1 MTAPYRAGRHP
12 TATTADLVDDDLTGP
27 LTVLA
32 VVGGLIWAAAVGL
45 LVFYLLVYVA
55 HTTNLARYPYDLDQG
70 EGYDLNSGL
79 ALARGLPI
87 YTDNS
92 RYPYYSS
99 NYPPVFSAIL
109 SAIVQQT
116 GPTLAAGRL
125 LSATAAL
132 LTALLIGAVVYARK
146 QVGLA
151 ALTAGLLYLG
161 SVYVFHT
168 TPLARVNALAVLFG
182 LAGVACCLGRGWRWG
197 AAAAVCFLLALYTKQ
212 TTIDA
217 VAAGLLA
224 LALRDLRLGVAVG
237 AVVGVVGGVLLLLLN
252 AATDGGFWVNV
263 VVGNVNPFDAKQAV
277 DYYLNFLHLHLIV
290 VGLAAL
296 EVFRAVRTRQP
307 GPLELYWIF
316 SMLLAI
322 SVGKWGAGESYF
334 LAPIAASA
342 VLAGQ
347 TFARLQRNIP
357 YDDLA
362 IFAGGAMLLIQAI
375 LLSHGPLYRLG
386 PSFTDGGAQASVLS
400 RWPGEPELRAASD
413 LVQKL
418 READGP
424 VLLEDPSYGIAA
436 GKEVVGNATHLRN
449 VYQAGRWSPDGLVAD
464 LRERRFSW
472 VVLNAELYPEP
483 VLAAIGRYYYLY
495 ETYEI
500 NGTTQQLFAPGD
512 E

>member
-1 MTAPYRAGRHP
+1 MRVGEVGAAPLSTAEPP
-12 TATTADLVDDDLTGP
+12 PGP
-27 LTVLA
+27 LTILTVI
-32 VVGGLIWAAAVGL
+32 GGLLWAMAFAL
-45 LVFYLLVYVA
+45 LVVYLLVYVA

-70 EGYDLNSGL
+70 EGYDLHSGI

-92 RYPYYSS
+92 QFPYYSS
-99 NYPPVFSAIL
+99 NYPPIFSAIL
-109 SAIVQQT
+109 AVVVERT

-125 LSATAAL
+125 LSAAAAL
-132 LTALLIGAVVYARK
+132 LTAVLIAVVVYTRTRF
-146 QVGLA
+146 GLA
-151 ALTAGLLYLG
+151 SLTAGLLFIG

-168 TPLARVNALAVLFG
+168 APLARVNALAVLFG
-182 LAGVACCLGRGWRWG
+182 LAGVICCLGQGWRWAAG
-197 AAAAVCFLLALYTKQ
+197 AAALFLLALFTKQ

-224 LALRDLRLGVAVG
+224 LALRDIRLGAAVG
-237 AVVGVVGGVLLLLLN
+237 AAVGGVGGVILLLLN
-252 AATDGGFWVNV
+252 SATAGGFWLNV

-277 DYYLNFLHLHLIV
+277 DYYLNFLNLHLIV
-290 VGLAAL
+290 VAMAAW
-296 EVFRAVRTRQP
+296 EVVRSVRARRI
-307 GPLELYWIF
+307 GPLELYWLF

-342 VLAGQ
+342 ILAGQ
-347 TFARLQRNIP
+347 SLARLQRSIP
-357 YDDLA
+357 FSEMA
-362 IFAGGAMLLIQAI
+362 TCAGGAMLVYQAI
-375 LLSHGPLYRLG
+375 IMSHGPLYHLG
-386 PSFTDGGAQASVLS
+386 PTFADGGAQASVLS
-400 RWPGEPELRAASD
+400 RWPGEQEVQAASE

-424 VLLEDPSYGIAA
+424 VLLEDPSYGIVA

-464 LRERRFSW
+464 LRDRRFSW

-483 VLAAIGRYYYLY
+483 VLEAIGRYYYLY